1 MILFISFT
9 VLIIVFTCAL
19 VWKSIKACRY
29 RNAADTERP
38 TTATSAEEATAP
50 SAPLLTASSAFESRK
65 SLTPPPS
72 YEDVVEE
79 DRRKTDIE

>member
-38 TTATSAEEATAP
+38 TTAEEATAP